1 MVNKILMLLLLAVM
15 SVRVFAQETK
25 TIDYK
30 SFDITKVGQNV
41 PDFSFITIDGK
52 KYQMSELKGR
62 TVLLVFFATWCS
74 PCMKELP

>member
-1 MVNKILMLLLLAVM
+1 M
-15 SVRVFAQETK
+15 
-25 TIDYK
+25 
-30 SFDITKVGQNV
+30 
-41 PDFSFITIDGK
+41 DGK